1 LVCDTH
7 SHMFFAKSG
16 EKHNLAESVAA
27 SFSGDLMT
35 SLVGEL
41 TNVFGADAAG
51 AGAGAGAAGI
61 GSAEDMLKRSSHFF
75 WTWLS

>member
-1 LVCDTH
+1 
-7 SHMFFAKSG
+7 MFFAKSG

-35 SLVGEL
+35 SLAGEL
-41 TNVFGADAAG
+41 TTVFGADA
-51 AGAGAGAAGI
+51 AGAGAAGI